1 MKRLVSERLPGASL
15 RKASIL
21 SSSSSLIIIIISHH
35 HHNFHHHHQEL
46 LFHDPLKQARKLRDE
61 VYGSETY
68 MPTNQVKISI
78 TQRNQ
83 VVIQRSSLHLL
94 NIPTNQVKK
103 NFANSKIKI
112 LGSPASSLK
121 SFLPPSPPSSL
132 SLSPIRFR
140 SRSSSRFSAS
150 SATLVLAR
158 LCFASGKVITMTMTL
173 LQLHYCNN
181 NNNRPSALGMS
192 DPIMD
197 HCN

>member
-1 MKRLVSERLPGASL
+1 M

-21 SSSSSLIIIIISHH
+21 SSSSSSLIIIIISHH

-46 LFHDPLKQARKLRDE
+46 LFHNPLKQARKLRDE

-103 NFANSKIKI
+103 NFANSKIK

-132 SLSPIRFR
+132 SLSPIRSR

-158 LCFASGKVITMTMTL
+158 LCFASGKVITMTL
-173 LQLHYCNN
+173 LQLHF
-181 NNNRPSALGMS
+181 LQ
-192 DPIMD
+192 
-197 HCN
+197 

>member
-1 MKRLVSERLPGASL
+1 M

-21 SSSSSLIIIIISHH
+21 SSSSSSLIIIIISHH

-46 LFHDPLKQARKLRDE
+46 LFHNPLKQARKLRDE

-103 NFANSKIKI
+103 NFANSKIK

-121 SFLPPSPPSSL
+121 SLFSTISTILLILITNQISIPIIL
-132 SLSPIRFR
+132 SILCILGYLGLG
-140 SRSSSRFSAS
+140 SA
-150 SATLVLAR
+150 LF
-158 LCFASGKVITMTMTL
+158 CQWEGNYNDNDIITFTL
-173 LQLHYCNN
+173 LQ
-181 NNNRPSALGMS
+181 
-192 DPIMD
+192 
-197 HCN
+197 